1 MPFGSH
7 LLFLIFKVSNSVSPF
22 LEADDW
28 EVVSKSKIRTTF
40 KFNFKNRKK
49 GDDELAM
56 FELLHALPSELTLE
70 DIDIDWDRS
79 DY

>member
-7 LLFLIFKVSNSVSPF
+7 QLFLLFKVSNAVGLF

-28 EVVSKSKIRTTF
+28 EVVSKSKVSTTF
-40 KFNFKNRKK
+40 KFHFKNRKK

-56 FELLHALPSELTLE
+56 FERLCHVNASFQTL
-70 DIDIDWDRS
+70 R
-79 DY
+79 